1 MMDHLE
7 NKVAFVVGGV
17 LLFVLLGLHTL
28 TLVFAKEKPSEKTQV
43 NVRNSIK
50 GLVQNKTLL
59 KIIVVFVIWNI
70 ANYATSS
77 FSGAYQVGA
86 LGFTTTLA
94 SVIAIMSSIAR
105 VIFSKPL
112 GKFADK
118 HSFCKMLYICFA
130 TDGDWFLSFA
140 LPVMGFLTLLL
151 TAVITLLRYTK
162 RGEYYIFGGASIL
175 FGLFMP
181 LLEYLV
187 QITFR
192 HTDRIVWSLYPLTV
206 LIMLGGF
213 LIFLA
218 ICRPAREMMERKLFL

>member
-1 MMDHLE
+1 MYCIKCGVELADTEKHCPLCGTIVFHPEIAQPAAKPLYPANQLPEEKGRSIIAHILLAAVFLLPMLITLQCDLLL
-7 NKVAFVVGGV
+7 NRRITWSGYVAGALIVAYTV
-17 LLFVLLGLHTL
+17 FVLPGWF
-28 TLVFAKEKPSEKTQV
+28 VKP
-43 NVRNSIK
+43 NP
-50 GLVQNKTLL
+50 
-59 KIIVVFVIWNI
+59 
-70 ANYATSS
+70 
-77 FSGAYQVGA
+77 
-86 LGFTTTLA
+86 
-94 SVIAIMSSIAR
+94 
-105 VIFSKPL
+105 VIFAPVSCAVISVYL
-112 GKFADK
+112 
-118 HSFCKMLYICFA
+118 LYICFA

-218 ICRPAREMMERKLFL
+218 ICRPAREMMERKFFI